1 MAVPRVIG
9 GALGLGA
16 EAVGTVYDTVTGN
29 SKQAQE
35 RIKGMATGA
44 ANGLTEPFTTPARGI
59 AAYADPDKFEAPTR
73 EEWEAN
79 AEGAGAN
86 AALLGL
92 GKAAKMAQPHVAAY
106 KNPSLAA
113 RLQGN
118 AEVNTAKSLRPV
130 TLQDKAITKKIAPE
144 MSKRGIR
151 GTGNQIDQQVLD
163 GLDQASARL
172 KEVHTS
178 IVDRG
183 IPVETAPMKAQM
195 EYALNRLK
203 VKGTNK
209 AVNTQAVKELEKVR
223 DIFRSLPDQA
233 PIDQILDLHL
243 KLDDAADAAGAFRIG
258 ATSKDL
264 ALRQARRG
272 GADIVRR
279 TLNDFDPALKAANQE
294 YSFYRHGADVV
305 QRRQLGEVGQSD
317 GGLPS
322 RGGLLDDILAGWA
335 GNAIGGPAG
344 SALLESA
351 NLARQTRWWASV
363 KGSAQQKLADRL
375 KPGAPIPKALLGQGS
390 HRMPPV
396 DTGPAVTERGASPR
410 LLEPAPTVAAVRGPT
425 VGPSGETIVTP
436 RPVRGLLAE
445 RGAPIITPR
454 PVRGELT
461 ENVTENV
468 TPRQLLDPAKSG
480 DLNRVKVVE
489 PDVIPKADREPGMS
503 DRWHMDRD
511 LSQEAEYFMD
521 GDGPDTANAAI
532 GKVGDRFVVEFK
544 DGASSG
550 PFRTLEEAV
559 KDAESRI
566 PQIDARGRQREP
578 VQRTLREFGDTA
590 PSPQILREPTPPQR
604 LSQLGSAK
612 LAFDQMKSPVTSG
625 PAKGLKLVRVDQN
638 PTVYV
643 YSDGKGT
650 IKRFRSVQQ

>member
-1 MAVPRVIG
+1 MAVPRAIG
-9 GALGLGA
+9 GVLGLGA
-16 EAVGTVYDTVTGN
+16 EALGTVYDTVTGN
-29 SKQAQE
+29 SRQAQE
-35 RIKGMATGA
+35 RLKGMATGVVK
-44 ANGLTEPFTTPARGI
+44 GLTEPFTTPARGI
-59 AAYADPDKFEAPTR
+59 AAYAAPDKLDAPTR

-92 GKAAKMAQPHVAAY
+92 GKAAKMAKPHVDAY

-113 RLQGN
+113 KFQGN

-144 MSKRGIR
+144 MSRRGIR

-163 GLDQASARL
+163 GLDRASARL
-172 KEVHTS
+172 KEVHSS
-178 IVDRG
+178 IVGRG
-183 IPVETAPMKAQM
+183 IPVETAPMKAQV

-209 AVNTQAVKELEKVR
+209 AVNTQSVKELEKVR
-223 DIFRSLPDQA
+223 DIFRALPDQA

-305 QRRQLGEVGQSD
+305 ERRQLGEVGQSG

-363 KGSAQQKLADRL
+363 KGSAQQKLAERL
-375 KPGAPIPKALLGQGS
+375 KPGAPTPKALLGQGS

-396 DTGPAVTERGASPR
+396 DTGPAVAERGASPR
-410 LLEPAPTVAAVRGPT
+410 LLEPAPTQATVRGPT

-436 RPVRGLLAE
+436 RPVRGLVTE
-445 RGAPIITPR
+445 RGSPIITPR
-454 PVRGELT
+454 PVRGEI
-461 ENVTENV
+461 TENV
-468 TPRQLLDPAKSG
+468 TPRQFLEPAKSG

-489 PDVIPKADREPGMS
+489 PEVIPKADREPGMS

-511 LSQEAEYFMD
+511 LSQETAYFMD

-532 GKVGDRFVVEFK
+532 GKDGDLFVVEFK

-559 KDAESRI
+559 RDAENRI

-578 VQRTLREFGDTA
+578 VQNRTLREFGDTA
-590 PSPQILREPTPPQR
+590 NAPIPQIPREPTPPQP
-604 LSQLGSAK
+604 LSQLESAK
-612 LAFDQMKSPVTSG
+612 LAFDQTKSPVKSG